1 MRNEFDHPI
10 RPAIV
15 ESPDEDDL
23 TPFDGEAFA
32 ETVTRS
38 KAEPRSKSIEYDT
51 EYAEAS
57 E

>member
-1 MRNEFDHPI
+1 MKNEFDHPI

-15 ESPDEDDL
+15 ESPEEEDL

-38 KAEPRSKSIEYDT
+38 KAQPRSRSIEYDT
-51 EYAEAS
+51 EYVEAS